1 MPYSIR
7 TARLLFFEIAVS
19 EATFPDMVI
28 NTTIDTVSAIPIEMV
43 IPNII
48 PRAIRFID
56 NVNSITITTPGQGTL
71 PTTSANRTGLVY
83 FPDLKVSYV
92 YCFFYFFLSI
102 CKCRV

>member
-7 TARLLFFEIAVS
+7 TVRLVFFEIAVN
-19 EATFPDMVI
+19 ETTFPDMVI
-28 NTTIDTVSAIPIEMV
+28 NTTIDIVKAIPIEMV

-56 NVNSITITTPGQGTL
+56 NVNNITITTPGQGIL

-83 FPDLKVSYV
+83 LPYLKGLHVC
-92 YCFFYFFLSI
+92 CF
-102 CKCRV
+102 